1 MNIGLIVL
9 GVVTVSLVVGPMMML
24 RPNLAQ
30 QGRERLRS
38 LALARGV
45 HISRRNL
52 PQQADQIEKPEP
64 ISVYFCAPSKTQ
76 YAQNWLLLRTHYQHD
91 LHVLGWWSW
100 QTQEQASGVELA
112 LLQQYLPLLPD
123 SIRAVGGGDQGAAV
137 YWTEVGG
144 EGVLEQVIQLLEQLN
159 MAESAS

>member
-1 MNIGLIVL
+1 MNISLILL

-24 RPNLAQ
+24 RPNPAQ

-45 HISRRNL
+45 HISQRNL
-52 PQQADQIEKPEP
+52 PQQPDQMEKPEP
-64 ISVYFCAPSKTQ
+64 VSVYFCAPSKTQ
-76 YAQNWLLLRTHYQHD
+76 YGKHWLLLRTHYQHD
-91 LHVLGWWSW
+91 LHLLGWWSW
-100 QTQEQASGVELA
+100 QTQDQASGAQLA

-123 SIRAVGGGDQGAAV
+123 SIKAVGGGAQGAAV

-144 EGVLEQVIQLLEQLN
+144 EAVLAQVIQLLEQLN
-159 MAESAS
+159 LAESAS